1 MKGRLPAP
9 TRSAAA
15 LVDHSVFVNPRLE
28 RMDDLA
34 FLGLNSMLCW
44 KISPLGSN
52 EMTRPS
58 GSAELGLEERHI
70 LDILQRDCR
79 ISNQALAERVHLS
92 SSACWRR
99 VHTLEK
105 DGVIRGY
112 VALVDHERL
121 GLQDCVFVHIRLER
135 HTKENTEQFVRAVKA
150 RPEIL
155 ACYAMSGDE
164 DYMLRVLVPN
174 VQSYDRFL
182 EDFLL
187 ELPSV
192 AHVKSNFVLRQIK
205 EENRIPSA
213 IMAK

>member
-1 MKGRLPAP
+1 MAQP
-9 TRSAAA
+9 TDSF
-15 LVDHSVFVNPRLE
+15 D
-28 RMDDLA
+28 
-34 FLGLNSMLCW
+34 
-44 KISPLGSN
+44 
-52 EMTRPS
+52 
-58 GSAELGLEERHI
+58 LGLEERHI

-79 ISNQALAERVHLS
+79 ISNQELAERVHLS

-99 VHTLEK
+99 VHALEEE
-105 DGVIRGY
+105 GVIRSY
-112 VALVDHERL
+112 VALVDPERL

-135 HTKENTEQFVRAVKA
+135 HTKQNTEQFVQAVMNC
-150 RPEIL
+150 PEIL

-174 VQSYDRFL
+174 VRSYDRFL

-205 EENRIPSA
+205 EESRIPAA
-213 IMAK
+213 ILPK